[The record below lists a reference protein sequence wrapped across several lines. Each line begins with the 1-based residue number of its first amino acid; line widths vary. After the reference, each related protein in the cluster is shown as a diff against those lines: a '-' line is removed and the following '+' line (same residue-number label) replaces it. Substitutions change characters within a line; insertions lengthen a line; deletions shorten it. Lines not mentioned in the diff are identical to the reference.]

1 LHFCRGRGRGTAG
14 RHPARD
20 VVYSISHAY
29 AHWRARRKPM
39 STAKSIPAIRQ
50 TSGFDIR
57 LWRRELAG
65 YPTGGYRIFLLA
77 IVVLANIVFTWTV
90 AAGTAATPV
99 MFVHFGM
106 TLNYYADLLVIAGVC
121 GGVAA
126 YITSF
131 GDKWGRANMVVIGLA
146 INAVFALWAVPDAPS
161 KTWFSIFTCIL
172 YFADG
177 AIFVGT
183 PALVRDFSPQMQR
196 GLAMGFW
203 TLGPVAGYFVLSA
216 VAQAYLPAVGVT
228 FGNWQQLYRF
238 SGYAAIVMFVI
249 CLFLLREL
257 SPGVRS
263 QRMAAMHERV
273 LVEAKAGG
281 LDLAAMTKNRWRQML
296 HVNTVLSPIA
306 INLFLVIYFTAI
318 AYFVFYLPAFLG
330 FSLSSFNGI
339 QEIYWGVDIVALLVF
354 GFISDKTM
362 VRKPFMVV
370 GSVGTIIAIILLLN
384 AKHGVSFT
392 NMALILSF
400 LSASLACCYGPWFAS
415 FTETLESYNPGLIA
429 TGSSLYGFATRLVG
443 VPFGLIIPHIVGS
456 PLETASGWKTW
467 FYICIGCVVVFVPFI
482 FTMHGPWRPS
492 TARAAYRAHQER
504 VAEELSR
511 LKAGE
516 PALEK

>member
-1 LHFCRGRGRGTAG
+1 MSATK
-14 RHPARD
+14 P
-20 VVYSISHAY
+20 IS
-29 AHWRARRKPM
+29 
-39 STAKSIPAIRQ
+39 AKRQ
-50 TSGFDIR
+50 ASGFEIGR
-57 LWRRELAG
+57 LWRRELPG

-77 IVVLANIVFTWTV
+77 IVVLANIIFTWTV
-90 AAGTAATPV
+90 AAGTAATTV
-99 MFVHFGM
+99 MFPHFGM

-131 GDKWGRANMVVIGLA
+131 GDKWGRANMVVIGLL

-161 KTWFSIFTCIL
+161 KTWFSIFTCVL

-196 GLAMGFW
+196 GVAMGFW

-216 VAQAYLPAVGVT
+216 VAQAYLPQVVT
-228 FGNWQQLYRF
+228 FANWQQLYRF
-238 SGYAAIVMFVI
+238 SGYAAVVMFVI
-249 CLFLLREL
+249 CLIFLREL

-263 QRMAAMHERV
+263 QRMAAMNERA
-273 LVEAKAGG
+273 LVEAKAEG
-281 LDLAAMTKNRWRQML
+281 LDLEAMTKNRWRQML

-354 GFISDKTM
+354 GFCSDRLM

-370 GSVGTIIAIILLLN
+370 GSIGTVIAIVLLLN

-392 NMALILSF
+392 TISLILSL

-415 FTETLESYNPGLIA
+415 FTETLEHYNPGLIA

-443 VPFGLIIPHIVGS
+443 VPFGLVLPHIIGS
-456 PLETASGWKTW
+456 PVETASGWKAW
-467 FYICIGCVVVFVPFI
+467 FYVCIGCVVVFVPFI
-482 FTMHGPWRPS
+482 FTMHGHWRPS
-492 TARAAYRAHQER
+492 KARAEYRAHQDL
-504 VAEELSR
+504 VTAEIQR
-511 LKAGE
+511 LKAAE
-516 PALEK
+516 PALEN